1 MNLHEYLHIQA
12 ELQALEQMIASTPE
26 DFVIERMGLESRKE
40 EIERFLA
47 THPPPKSEP
56 DRVRLTF

>member
-1 MNLHEYLHIQA
+1 
-12 ELQALEQMIASTPE
+12 MIASTPE

-56 DRVRLTF
+56 ARVRLTF